1 MDSLA
6 AITVSI
12 SGKQASGAKAVY
24 PPAAFSQN
32 ANSAS
37 TLVHLS
43 VAAASAAKAKEV
55 IQICGRAEENT
66 LSTAHTGLE
75 IKLRECNT
83 QHRLRSMAHIELEAA
98 LRECNMQ
105 SRLRMKA
112 EEALEKLRVHISR
125 GPAGQSSL
133 TTAAASCFGAR
144 VTACEF
150 TFLTRRKLFRF
161 DAGGIAGAHC
171 QAS

>member
-1 MDSLA
+1 MDALA
-6 AITVSI
+6 ANAKSI
-12 SGKQASGAKAVY
+12 NGKQASSAKAVY

-37 TLVHLS
+37 TLVHLDAG
-43 VAAASAAKAKEV
+43 AARAEKAKQA
-55 IQICGRAEENT
+55 IQICGRAEET
-66 LSTAHTGLE
+66 PLSTAHMGLE
-75 IKLRECNT
+75 VTLRECNT

-105 SRLRMKA
+105 SRLRKKA
-112 EEALEKLRVHISR
+112 EEALEKLRIEIAR
-125 GPAGQSSL
+125 GPAGQFSL
-133 TTAAASCFGAR
+133 TAAAASCFGAL

-150 TFLTRRKLFRF
+150 TFLTRCKHSRF
-161 DAGGIAGAHC
+161 DNGGIAGAHC